1 MIKRINS
8 LQTSLLLHELSFVLL
23 VLITASVGITWSVSW
38 QKSSEESL
46 RISAMNTALQNIRGD
61 VYRQLKEVFDASFLQ
76 DSDAVNEYQEYTQ
89 SIQKYLAELHEL
101 ATESSEEEVI
111 DSVNESYEAF
121 YQQTVKIFDRS
132 ELSREQRKN
141 LDKGLERQT
150 LVRLEDTFLK
160 LTALMN
166 AKQASIVE
174 SKARWTSRLVW
185 IASIPVFLSIALLVL
200 ARRFIKKNVV
210 TPLSDVTEGAKS
222 ISKGDL
228 DHSITEAGVTELI
241 RLANAINKMA
251 EDLIINRDNLVETKK
266 QAALG
271 ELIPLVA
278 HNIRNPLA
286 GIRAAAQVACDDN
299 VSEATRDT
307 LTDIIIAVD
316 RLERWV
322 TSLLSYLH
330 PVKPH
335 FSIAP
340 LTNVVDNALTLIE
353 LQLVDKKITIKR
365 EGWSQVS
372 ANVSLDVNLFEQVIF
387 NLVQNAFEASSEGDS
402 IVLEYQQTDD
412 VVHLSIIDQGRGMTF
427 DPVSE
432 QVMDGETKRL
442 SCGLGIPF
450 AIKVIKQHGGNLRY
464 TRPITGGTAVV
475 ITLKKVD

>member
-1 MIKRINS
+1 
-8 LQTSLLLHELSFVLL
+8 
-23 VLITASVGITWSVSW
+23 
-38 QKSSEESL
+38 
-46 RISAMNTALQNIRGD
+46 MNTALQNIRGD

-76 DSDAVNEYQEYTQ
+76 DSDAINEYQEYTQ

-101 ATESSEEEVI
+101 ATESSEEKVI
-111 DSVNESYEAF
+111 NNVNESYDAF

-150 LVRLEDTFLK
+150 LVHLEDAFLK
-160 LTALMN
+160 LTVLMN

-185 IASIPVFLSIALLVL
+185 IASIPVLLSIALLVL

-210 TPLSDVTEGAKS
+210 TPLSDVIEGAKS

-228 DHSITEAGVTELI
+228 DHSITEVGVTELI
-241 RLANAINKMA
+241 RLAHAINKMA

-286 GIRAAAQVACDDN
+286 GIRAAAQVACDDD
-299 VSEATRDT
+299 VSAETRDT

-340 LTNVVDNALTLIE
+340 LTDVVDNALTLIE
-353 LQLVDKKITIKR
+353 LQLIDKKITIKR

-372 ANVSLDVNLFEQVIF
+372 ANVSLDINLFEQVIF

-402 IVLEYQQTDD
+402 IILEYRQTDD
-412 VVHLSIIDQGRGMTF
+412 AVHLSIIDQGRGMTF

-450 AIKVIKQHGGNLRY
+450 AMKVIKQHGGNLRY
-464 TRPITGGTAVV
+464 TKPTTGGTAVV
-475 ITLKKVD
+475 ITLKKVDLCYL